1 MAEAISPSISLTA
14 TPQYRVIKMGLAAS
28 IPERES
34 PRRLL
39 VVAVWLAAA
48 LLAAFLVGPRAF
60 SAGDTHRYVAMV
72 AGETVP
78 APFAYRVLVPGIVR
92 ALPVGIETGFLITTA
107 LFSFLTLLVFHRLLR
122 CIGAGEQAALI
133 TTAALAFAYPIAFYL
148 GRWGLIEPAANLAL
162 VLALY
167 CFFNDRPGWMALT
180 VFVGVTAKESV
191 LLLLPLLLW
200 AVWRRGRPPVARLGY
215 SALAVVPP
223 LLLLAF
229 LRARIPVEPSVY
241 DVAGPDDLRT
251 LWAFILD
258 YNFTGYGFIPRL
270 GREFLR
276 SYGFFWAFA
285 ALGWRFVPSRATQMV
300 CLYLVAVSAGLCVVA
315 TDWSRMLAFGFPG
328 VFIPAAFLVERGL
341 TRANGRAAAAA
352 LLLLSAAQGYI
363 ALLSYEEMSSM
374 GQMSL
379 IGGSVLLFAAGSLL
393 AVYLARATPDADAAV
408 R

>member
-1 MAEAISPSISLTA
+1 MGLTA
-14 TPQYRVIKMGLAAS
+14 TILN
-28 IPERES
+28 RES

-48 LLAAFLVGPRAF
+48 LLAAFLAGPRAF

-122 CIGAGEQAALI
+122 RIGAGEPAALI

-167 CFFNDRPGWMALT
+167 CFFDDRPGWMALT

-200 AVWRRGRPPVARLGY
+200 AVWRRGGPPVARLGY

-241 DVAGPDDLRT
+241 DVAGPDDLRA

-276 SYGFFWAFA
+276 SFGFFWTFA
-285 ALGWRFVPSRATQMV
+285 LLGWRLVPERRTRAV
-300 CLYLVAVSAGLCVVA
+300 CLYLVAVSVGLCVVA

-328 VFIPAAFLVERGL
+328 VFIPAAFLIRRGL
-341 TRANGRAAAAA
+341 AGAGGRWVAAA
-352 LLLLSAAQGYI
+352 LLLLSAAQGYV
-363 ALLSYEEMSSM
+363 ALLSYEEL
-374 GQMSL
+374 GRFGRAGL
-379 IGGSVLLFAAGSLL
+379 VGGSVLLFAAGSLL
-393 AVYLARATPDADAAV
+393 AAYLARARPKAEAAIG
-408 R
+408 